1 MLQRATEAIIEASS
15 FVLPEL
21 TLSFYSDKEPVLLSE
36 VKRISV
42 DAVRVENGVL
52 RLTSGGK
59 DLLVAVNPDEETADM
74 LINGSVSAL
83 AVTLLPDVDFKTQLV
98 DGFVQKEW
106 LYNVYAHKVF
116 GWFLNASEKLFVT
129 KDTEHPK
136 VSACPIQMR
145 VYRGK
150 PYADFKQD
158 CMSCMF
164 CVDTSETGVVYCSGK
179 QRIATVEDFKRTLD
193 ERKDLYDEFLQP
205 DKVGLVL
212 RGICPQCGGAL
223 VEKRGEA
230 GLFLG
235 CNHYPFCHFT
245 AEKLP
250 NGGVSFGF

>member
-1 MLQRATEAIIEASS
+1 MLHRAAEAIMEAGS

-36 VKRISV
+36 VKRIPV
-42 DAVRVENGVL
+42 DGVRAENGVL

-59 DLLVAVNPDEETADM
+59 DLLVAITPDDEVAEM

-83 AVTLLPDVDFKTQLV
+83 SVTLMPEADFKTQLV

-106 LYNVYAHKVF
+106 LYNIYAHKVF
-116 GWFLNASEKLFVT
+116 GWFFKASEKLLVSRE
-129 KDTEHPK
+129 TEHPK
-136 VSACPIQMR
+136 VLDCPIQMR

-150 PYADFKQD
+150 PYADFEQD

-164 CVDTSETGVVYCSGK
+164 CVDTSEPGIVYCSGK
-179 QRIATVEDFKRTLD
+179 QRIAMVEDFKRTLD

-205 DKVGLVL
+205 DKIGLVL
-212 RGICPQCGGAL
+212 QGICPHCGGAL
-223 VEKRGEA
+223 VEKQGEA

-235 CNHYPFCHFT
+235 CSHYPFCHFT
-245 AEKLP
+245 AKKLP
-250 NGGVSFGF
+250 GGGVSFSF